1 MFPENSGA
9 PKSSILIGFSI
20 INHPFWGTLIFGNT
34 PIDSLA
40 FEKPFFGVDPSKS
53 RSFSILAFW
62 SSALPRLVARLDPP
76 RLERSETRRKM
87 SHANLDVAVALG
99 FLERSKVIGSV
110 GYNPKI
116 FSIYISRI

>member
-1 MFPENSGA
+1 MFPENSGT
-9 PKSSILIGFSI
+9 PKSSIFIGFSV

-34 PIDSLA
+34 QKTPGA

-62 SSALPRLVARLDPP
+62 SSALPRLVGRLDPP
-76 RLERSETRRKM
+76 RLERSEKRRKM
-87 SHANLDVAVALG
+87 SHANPDDPELG

-116 FSIYISRI
+116 FSIYK